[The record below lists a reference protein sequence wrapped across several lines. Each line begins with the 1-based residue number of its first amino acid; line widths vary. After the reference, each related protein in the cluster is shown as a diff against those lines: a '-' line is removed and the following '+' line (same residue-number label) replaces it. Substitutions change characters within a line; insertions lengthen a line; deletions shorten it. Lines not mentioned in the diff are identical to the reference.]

1 MDKLRWM
8 ILLLVLVLGVTG
20 CSKPQEES
28 VAIDPAP
35 TAQAEATPQPAQTQA
50 PQPEGTAQPAG
61 VQAGEGTVPEA
72 VPDLSDWVCYT
83 GTMEDG
89 AVVYLAFDSTATK
102 GVFMALYDQAGQSV
116 LISGDYSYNEATG
129 VETIQDGA
137 DGPAIQFVNTP
148 VANGVF
154 ALQLG
159 QQGQVQVTEVDAA
172 QAMECAQRI
181 QAGTQDVTADFL
193 TKLA

>member
-50 PQPEGTAQPAG
+50 PQPEGPAQPAG

-72 VPDLSDWVCYT
+72 VPDLSDWACYT

-116 LISGDYSYNEATG
+116 LICGDYSYNEATG

-137 DGPAIQFVNTP
+137 DGPTIQFVNTP
-148 VANGVF
+148 VADGVF

>member
-72 VPDLSDWVCYT
+72 VPDLSDWACYT
-83 GTMEDG
+83 GTMED
-89 AVVYLAFDSTATK
+89 LS
-102 GVFMALYDQAGQSV
+102 
-116 LISGDYSYNEATG
+116 LIH
-129 VETIQDGA
+129 I
-137 DGPAIQFVNTP
+137 
-148 VANGVF
+148 
-154 ALQLG
+154 
-159 QQGQVQVTEVDAA
+159 
-172 QAMECAQRI
+172 
-181 QAGTQDVTADFL
+181 
-193 TKLA
+193 